1 MDILSVFFLPLAQ
14 CSIFH
19 CCPTFT
25 EICGYDFSYNNLLI
39 YYYRRGDVSSPST
52 GENSPSF
59 IRGGLMLQCLLSQVS
74 SDTAWPWH
82 SAHYL
87 YGSINGFHDASSS
100 SLKIP
105 QMKSFFLCSSTV
117 SATFSEN
124 PVSFGFL
131 FSG

>member
-1 MDILSVFFLPLAQ
+1 MIFL
-14 CSIFH
+14 I
-19 CCPTFT
+19 
-25 EICGYDFSYNNLLI
+25 II
-39 YYYRRGDVSSPST
+39 YSFIIRGDSRGGVSSPGT

-59 IRGGLMLQCLLSQVS
+59 IRGSLMLQSLLSQVS

-105 QMKSFFLCSSTV
+105 QMKSFFCVQVL
-117 SATFSEN
+117 
-124 PVSFGFL
+124 
-131 FSG
+131 